1 MLKNKNKI
9 CVFIT
14 FVVETHFLFKPNF
27 SMKKI
32 VIFLLFVYIS
42 SNAQENVR
50 FGLKAGLNISK
61 LTISGVDV
69 APEINSKAGF
79 HAGAFLSIKLSEKFG
94 LQPEVLYSNQGYKT
108 RIEDVFEKRDIE
120 GNINYIA
127 IPIMLKYYPAKK
139 FNIEVGPQ
147 ISFLLNH
154 KALVKY
160 SRNDISYDPAF
171 NNSLTAE
178 VDIEDQTQSI
188 EFGLNTGVSYQIN
201 KNVIGTARYNF
212 GISNVNKKLI
222 SPYGEDKENDRNSVF
237 QFSLNYL
244 FD

>member
-14 FVVETHFLFKPNF
+14 FVVETHFLFKTNF

-32 VIFLLFVYIS
+32 VIFLLFVFIN
-42 SNAQENVR
+42 SNAQENIR

-69 APEINSKAGF
+69 TPEIKSKAGF
-79 HAGAFLSIKLSEKFG
+79 HAGAFLSFKISEKFG

-108 RIEDVFEKRDIE
+108 SFKDSFNQYKVEA
-120 GNINYIA
+120 NINYIA
-127 IPIMLKYYPAKK
+127 IPIMVKFYPVKK

-154 KALVKY
+154 KGLVNTQSLSDY
-160 SRNDISYDPAF
+160 YDPAF
-171 NNSLTAE
+171 GNSTAE
-178 VDIEDQTQSI
+178 LDYEDITQSI
-188 EFGLNTGVSYQIN
+188 EFGLNTGVSYQID
-201 KNVIGTARYNF
+201 KNIIGTARYNF

>member
-1 MLKNKNKI
+1 
-9 CVFIT
+9 
-14 FVVETHFLFKPNF
+14 
-27 SMKKI
+27 MKKI
-32 VIFLLFVYIS
+32 IVVLLLVFIN

-69 APEINSKAGF
+69 SPEINSKLGF
-79 HAGAFLSIKLSEKFG
+79 HAGGFLSIKISEKFG

-108 RIEDVFEKRDIE
+108 KIVENFDEYKIVA
-120 GNINYIA
+120 NLNYIS
-127 IPIMLKYYPAKK
+127 IPIMLKFYPAKK

-147 ISFLLNH
+147 LSFLLNH
-154 KALVKY
+154 KRIVEY
-160 SRNDISYDPAF
+160 SPFAATFDPTIP
-171 NNSLTAE
+171 NSITAE
-178 VDIEDQTQSI
+178 VDYEDLTQSI

-201 KNVIGTARYNF
+201 KNIIGTARYNF